1 MNNEAGEKQS
11 QKQERVRYKPRV
23 GVRPLS
29 TEKNAYCGVSASA

>member
-11 QKQERVRYKPRV
+11 QKQERVRYEARV

-29 TEKNAYCGVSASA
+29 TEKNAYCGVGASA